1 MLHFHLAATT
11 PADDVMVVAPGDLV
25 GQMSGG
31 RIGGPYQSNIGKEL
45 KRSIHRWLRKTW
57 QFLTR
62 LFKNLSRREVRPF
75 MTKYVQD
82 RHSLWGHSVTAGAEL
97 WGIF

>member
-1 MLHFHLAATT
+1 MLHFHLAAAT
-11 PADDVMVVAPGDLV
+11 PAYNVMMIASCDLV

-31 RIGGPYQSNIGKEL
+31 RIGGTYQSDIGKEL

-57 QFLTR
+57 QFLTC
-62 LFKNLSRREVRPF
+62 LFKNLSWREVRPF